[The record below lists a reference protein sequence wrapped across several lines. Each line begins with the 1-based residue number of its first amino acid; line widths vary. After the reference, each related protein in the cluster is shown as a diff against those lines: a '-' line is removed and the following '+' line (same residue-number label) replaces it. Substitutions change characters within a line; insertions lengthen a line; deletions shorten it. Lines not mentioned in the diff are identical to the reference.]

1 MGTPRIYVDSALAP
15 GINVILDERNY
26 HHLVHVLR
34 MQNEAEVMLFNNR
47 GGEYSGRLRVEK
59 KTAKVEVLSFQD
71 TDRESKL
78 KLHLAQAVSR
88 GDRMDITLQ
97 KAVELGVTEISP
109 LYSERS
115 QKMDA
120 RAREK
125 KMAHWRGI
133 VISACEQSGR
143 CALPLLNEPISLA
156 EWLDTH
162 RKDDAA
168 GRFILDPEATG
179 KFSPRKLDLITLLT
193 GPEGGFSRPEIELAE
208 RHGCAP
214 VRLGPRILR
223 TETAGIV
230 ALTACQ
236 ALSGDLLK

>member
-1 MGTPRIYVDSALAP
+1 MGTPRIYVDSALAA
-15 GINVILDERNY
+15 GINVILEERNY

-34 MQNEAEVMLFNNR
+34 MQSEAEVMLFNNR

-78 KLHLAQAVSR
+78 KLHLVQAISR

-115 QKMDA
+115 QKMDG
-120 RAREK
+120 RTREK
-125 KMAHWRGI
+125 KMAHWQGV

-143 CALPLLNEPISLA
+143 CTLPVLNAPLSLA
-156 EWLDTH
+156 EWLEAH
-162 RKDDAA
+162 GKDAME
-168 GRFILDPEATG
+168 RFILDPEAKG
-179 KFSPRKLDLITLLT
+179 KFSPRKLEQIALLT
-193 GPEGGFSRPEIELAE
+193 GPEGGFSRQEVELAE
-208 RHGCAP
+208 RHGCTP

>member
-1 MGTPRIYVDSALAP
+1 MGTPRIYVDSALAS
-15 GINVILDERNY
+15 GIDVILDERNY

-34 MQNEAEVMLFNNR
+34 MQNEAEVLLFNNR

-59 KTAKVEVLSFQD
+59 KSARVEVQSFLE
-71 TDRESKL
+71 TDRESGL
-78 KLHLAQAVSR
+78 QLQLAQAISR

-97 KAVELGVTEISP
+97 KAVELGVTGITP

-120 RAREK
+120 RTREK

-143 CALPLLNEPISLA
+143 CTLPVLNEPVFLA
-156 EWLDTH
+156 EWL
-162 RKDDAA
+162 A
-168 GRFILDPEATG
+168 GPLADEVQRYILDPEARG
-179 KFSPRKLDLITLLT
+179 KFSPRKLAHIALVT
-193 GPEGGFSRPEIELAE
+193 GPEGGFSRQEIELAE
-208 RHGCAP
+208 KHGCSPA
-214 VRLGPRILR
+214 RLGPRILR
-223 TETAGIV
+223 TETAGIA
-230 ALTACQ
+230 ALTVCQ